1 MLDQPNHEIRQSEMA
16 INDARI
22 HCISMQFALF
32 GFFVDRWTLQRT
44 VLCCAR
50 LGFALAPVN
59 FATPTAGRPLRQS
72 RFRRFGG
79 FTGHP
84 CRLHMSRCCTYRW
97 IRVMSSLF
105 GGTCLRV
112 SRYGFCFFRYIKDVV
127 SPSCVLSTNGRN
139 PYERHRRSG
148 SVFHRPRCHERE
160 TPPSSCAHGG

>member
-32 GFFVDRWTLQRT
+32 GFSVDRWTLQRT

-79 FTGHP
+79 FTRASLSASHESV
-84 CRLHMSRCCTYRW
+84 LHIQMDSRHVLPFWWDLFTGESIW
-97 IRVMSSLF
+97 VLLFSLHQRRCF
-105 GGTCLRV
+105 SVLRP
-112 SRYGFCFFRYIKDVV
+112 FD
-127 SPSCVLSTNGRN
+127 
-139 PYERHRRSG
+139 ERPEP
-148 SVFHRPRCHERE
+148 V
-160 TPPSSCAHGG
+160 